1 MLAVARSFSFLL
13 LSLLSFLSLLSLL
26 YLLPLVL
33 LPSHPLYGCR
43 CCRCCSRR
51 PPLFP
56 CASARLRVYLQSPG
70 VIGDPYRPLPPMP
83 FLTSWFTKAGW
94 KRRWVKWSDV
104 LKTGY
109 TIAMLRRHNRGYSRH
124 GLYRELAGTYKQIN
138 RAIAADDRT
147 ALRHLVTESA
157 FTSLKS
163 SLKHRAESGIARV
176 DWHLVGT
183 SEGNSKAVVPS
194 SNKPPLSFKT
204 LQARLISLEKSKPE
218 NGFVQLTLEIKSK
231 QRIAAYDKRKKLISG
246 DPDAEVDVKDI
257 WVFERHMLH
266 PELPW
271 RLCGQLVAPPPQTD
285 KSGKQNQAAASS
297 GRR

>member
-1 MLAVARSFSFLL
+1 MATQAPRGPVQTQ
-13 LSLLSFLSLLSLL
+13 
-26 YLLPLVL
+26 
-33 LPSHPLYGCR
+33 
-43 CCRCCSRR
+43 
-51 PPLFP
+51 PPRGP
-56 CASARLRVYLQSPG
+56 VHMQQQARLRVYLQSPG

-94 KRRWVKWSDV
+94 KRRWVKWSDA

-271 RLCGQLVAPPPQTD
+271 RLCGQLVAPPPQAD